1 MASLSNFKSQLKDGL
16 ARTSHFK
23 VTFSVPPALT
33 GAKATY
39 SSNLPM
45 LSVFC
50 DTFTMPGLA
59 YSTNPVRTYGEQR
72 EVPYE
77 RLYGQA
83 SMTIYVDGAFYVKTF
98 FDDWMDAIQD
108 KETRD
113 FKYMDGY
120 LLEKLTVDVYDLKDS
135 PRYRVV
141 LHRCFPKSIG
151 QIQLDYAGREV
162 MKLNVE
168 MSYQF
173 YRTENIGIN
182 KAGGLLPSTTQ
193 NEIDSLSRPR
203 VPSPN
208 YDVNQIVSP
217 NTQLPDQL
225 NESIGR
231 GAITE
236 LTTP

>member
-1 MASLSNFKSQLKDGL
+1 MASLNTFKSQLKDGL

-23 VTFSVPPALT
+23 VTFSVPPALS

-39 SSNLPM
+39 SSNLSM
-45 LSVFC
+45 LSAFC
-50 DTFTMPGLA
+50 DTFTIPGLN

-83 SMTIYVDGAFYVKTF
+83 SMSIYVDGGFYVKTF

-108 KETRD
+108 RDTRD

-135 PRYRVV
+135 PRYKVV
-141 LHRCFPKSIG
+141 LHRCFPKSVG

-162 MKLNVE
+162 MKLNVD

-173 YRTENIGIN
+173 YRTENVGIN
-182 KAGGLLPSTTQ
+182 KAGGLLPATTQ
-193 NEIDSLSRPR
+193 NELDSLNRPR
-203 VPSPN
+203 AQSPN
-208 YDVNQIVSP
+208 YAINQTISP

-231 GAITE
+231 GAITQ